1 MKRLLFL
8 VLALMVVAAPLGSV
22 AYADGSTTHTT
33 DEIQAP

>member
-8 VLALMVVAAPLGSV
+8 VLALMAVAAPLAPA